1 MHRAQMRAE
10 AEQQAQAHEPVRE
23 VAPQVEVRE
32 IEAAPTFVVT
42 PAPAPS
48 PAPAVTLTDA
58 RTELESVGLQMVE
71 TRAERASAPEPE
83 AAVQP
88 LGRPR
93 RERPRASAEDETL
106 VQVETKH

>member
-10 AEQQAQAHEPVRE
+10 AEQQAQAPEQVRE

-32 IEAAPTFVVT
+32 VEAAPTFVVT
-42 PAPAPS
+42 PAPAPA

-58 RTELESVGLQMVE
+58 RTELESAGLQMVE

-93 RERPRASAEDETL
+93 RERPRQGAEDETL
-106 VQVETKH
+106 VQIETKH